1 MKKSWLIAACVAGMF
16 SAASQAQT
24 LTKSGELDSDSWKK
38 SVHGKMTEV
47 MVLGTPHISSYGE
60 KLNRNHL
67 SGVLDR
73 LAQFKPTIIT
83 IEALSGE
90 QCEFLRV
97 NALTHPDVHKDYCWD
112 PAPAQKAIGLG
123 LQEALLEIQTTLK
136 KWEQHPEI
144 KPSPEQRRRLVAVFL
159 AANDRASALVQWL
172 RLDAQERKASDGI
185 DPSMLKFLNRESPVS
200 NENYEVG
207 AVLAA
212 RLGLERVYA
221 TDDHTS
227 DEITDR
233 AGPKFGE
240 ALQDMWSK
248 IDIPEK
254 KESLAVEAKLNSP
267 QDVLNLYRFYN
278 KPGTLRA
285 FVAADFGGGLKHA
298 TPELF
303 GRQYVAWWETRNLR
317 MVANIRTAFG
327 NYPGAKVLVIVGN
340 SHKPYFDT
348 YLNLMH
354 EVKVLDPMKLLK

>member
-1 MKKSWLIAACVAGMF
+1 MKKTVLTLACVFGFIHCFA
-16 SAASQAQT
+16 QAQT
-24 LTKSGELDSDSWKK
+24 ADFDPRAWKK
-38 SVHGKMTEV
+38 NVYGKPTQV
-47 MVLGTPHISSYGE
+47 MVLGTPHISGYGE
-60 KLNRNHL
+60 KLNRVHL
-67 SGVLDR
+67 SGLLDR
-73 LAQFKPTIIT
+73 LAQYEPNIIA

-90 QCEFLRV
+90 QCDFLRL
-97 NALTHPDVHKDYCWD
+97 NTLTHPDVHKDYCWD

-123 LQEALLEIQTTLK
+123 LQEALVEIQSTLQQ
-136 KWEQHPEI
+136 WAQHANR
-144 KPSPEQRRRLVAVFL
+144 KPSAEQRRRLVAVFL

-172 RLDAQERKASDGI
+172 RLDVSERKAIDGI
-185 DPSMLKFLNRESPVS
+185 EPSMLKFLNRETPNL
-200 NENYEVG
+200 NENYEVA

-254 KESLAVEAKLNSP
+254 KESLALEAKMNSA

-278 KPGTLRA
+278 NPRKLRS
-285 FVAADFGGGLKHA
+285 FIAADFGGGLKHA
-298 TPELF
+298 TPELY

-327 NYPGAKVLVIVGN
+327 NHPGAKVLVVVGS
-340 SHKPYFDT
+340 SHKPYFDA
-348 YLNLMH
+348 YLNMMH
-354 EVKVLDPMKLLK
+354 EVQLVDSFKLLK

>member
-1 MKKSWLIAACVAGMF
+1 MKKSWLILACVASLC
-16 SAASQAQT
+16 SAATQAQT
-24 LTKSGELDSDSWKK
+24 LTKTGELDAPSWKK

-60 KLNRNHL
+60 KFYRKHL

-73 LAQFKPTIIT
+73 LAQFKPNIIA

-112 PAPAQKAIGLG
+112 PAPAQKAIGMG
-123 LQEALLEIQTTLK
+123 LQEALLEVQSTLK
-136 KWEQHPEI
+136 KWEQHPET

-172 RLDAQERKASDGI
+172 RLDAQERKASDGV
-185 DPSMLKFLNRESPVS
+185 DSSMLKFLNRESPTS

-254 KESLAVEAKLNSP
+254 KESMALEAKLNSA

-278 KPGTLRA
+278 SPRTLRA

-298 TPELF
+298 TPELY

-327 NYPGAKVLVIVGN
+327 NHPGAKVLVIVGS

-348 YLNLMH
+348 YLNMMH
-354 EVKVLDPMKLLK
+354 EVQVLDTLKLLK